1 MTITVYP
8 VFNML
13 IVFIFSI
20 ESNKE
25 NVTSGVGE
33 VSVSATPTTGRSH
46 RQVVMSESQ
55 LSTRRRRQEVG
66 GDKDDEDEE

>member
-1 MTITVYP
+1 MCLL
-8 VFNML
+8 F
-13 IVFIFSI
+13 FIFSV

-33 VSVSATPTTGRSH
+33 VSVSATPTTGRSR

-55 LSTRRRRQEVG
+55 LSTRRRQEVG